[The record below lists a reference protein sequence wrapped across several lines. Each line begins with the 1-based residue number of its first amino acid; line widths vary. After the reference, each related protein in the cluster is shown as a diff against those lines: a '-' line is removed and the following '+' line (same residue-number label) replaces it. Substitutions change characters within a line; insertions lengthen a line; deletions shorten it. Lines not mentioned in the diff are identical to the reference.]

1 MTECFASCKVM
12 RARSVDE
19 AVSLLASETGAALI
33 AGGTDL
39 VVKMKDGAARPPALV
54 AIDGLPELCS
64 IEWRD
69 AEGLWVGAGATHAQ
83 VMASAAVRERAPL
96 LAAACSTVGSPQIR
110 NRGTIGGNVVT
121 ASPAGDTI
129 PALMCLDAVVHIDGA
144 GGARAVPV
152 ERFFTGPGK
161 TVLAV
166 GEVVTGF
173 MLPAGAAAGGV
184 AGAAGAAAGASGS
197 ASAARRWAYRKL
209 GQRKALSISIAGV
222 AVALSLAGEAI
233 VRARVALGSVAPTVR
248 RATELERA
256 LIGPAPADAR
266 LKELAALARKS
277 ASPISDIR
285 GSAAY
290 RLDMVEALA
299 YQALYEALNFEP
311 ATQAGGSGSSGSSGG
326 VGEPRLAGERVH
338 LERAHDD
345 VGTCCGHGRG
355 REGGGAAAGT
365 INIEVVLHGE
375 LLPCDGGGQAGAVG
389 AGCGK
394 SGGARAVTLPAGTT
408 VAGLWNHLGIG
419 RDGYIV
425 ALVNGRRY
433 FDDMVLSD
441 GDTVSLMRP
450 VGGG

>member
-1 MTECFASCKVM
+1 MTECVASCRVT

-39 VVKMKDGAARPPALV
+39 VVKMKDGVARPRALV
-54 AIDGLPELCS
+54 AIDSLPELCS

-161 TVLAV
+161 AVLAA

-173 MLPAGAAAGGV
+173 MLPAGAGAGGT
-184 AGAAGAAAGASGS
+184 ADS
-197 ASAARRWAYRKL
+197 ASASRRWAYRKL

-222 AVALSLAGEAI
+222 AVALSLAGKAI

-256 LIGPAPADAR
+256 LIGPVPADAR

-290 RLDMVEALA
+290 RLDMVEALT

-311 ATQAGGSGSSGSSGG
+311 ATQDGAADGSGGPG
-326 VGEPRLAGERVH
+326 PRPACERVH

-345 VGTCCGHGRG
+345 VGPCCGHGQG
-355 REGGGAAAGT
+355 RDDGGVAAGT

-375 LLPCDGGGQAGAVG
+375 LATGNGGGQAGAAG
-389 AGCGK
+389 AGCG
-394 SGGARAVTLPAGTT
+394 SGAHAVTLPAGTT
-408 VAGLWNHLGIG
+408 VAGLWSHLGIG

-433 FDDMVLSD
+433 FDDMALND
-441 GDTVSLMRP
+441 GDTVSLMHP